1 MKTLFFIAIILIPCC
16 SICQNKDYIV
26 KTNGD
31 TLWGNIKLKNKIFY
45 VSGADVTEV
54 SGNDVRKI
62 KSGNYKGNTVVPCK
76 LVTYT
81 DDLES
86 LHLYYAKDES
96 VDTIMILDEIMTT
109 PKINLYYG
117 VSNFRTPYYFYKTPA
132 DSLPVQLIIRFLLQ
146 GGFSNDY
153 KESMTYGVNN
163 PANINL
169 YQDKAYAN
177 QLYGI
182 MGDCKKIPEGMW
194 SVLAYR
200 EYSFKQLIK
209 RYNKCK

>member
-1 MKTLFFIAIILIPCC
+1 M
-16 SICQNKDYIV
+16 
-26 KTNGD
+26 
-31 TLWGNIKLKNKIFY
+31 
-45 VSGADVTEV
+45 
-54 SGNDVRKI
+54 
-62 KSGNYKGNTVVPCK
+62 
-76 LVTYT
+76 
-81 DDLES
+81 
-86 LHLYYAKDES
+86 
-96 VDTIMILDEIMTT
+96 
-109 PKINLYYG
+109 
-117 VSNFRTPYYFYKTPA
+117 
-132 DSLPVQLIIRFLLQ
+132 PVQLIIRFLLQ